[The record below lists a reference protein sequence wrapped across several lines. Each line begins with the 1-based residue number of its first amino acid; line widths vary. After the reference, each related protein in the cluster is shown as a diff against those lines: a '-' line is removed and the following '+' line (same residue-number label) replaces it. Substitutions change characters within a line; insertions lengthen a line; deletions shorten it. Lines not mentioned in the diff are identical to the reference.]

1 LYIVFGLLAGVLIA
15 LFAGFHIPAEF
26 SKYTAIAIL
35 AAVDSVFGG
44 IAANMRKNFKLDI
57 FLTGFFSNTL
67 LAAALVYIGN
77 LIDADLYL
85 VALIVF
91 GTRLFQN
98 FAKIRRLLLN
108 KLIKR
113 DKIDN

>member
-1 LYIVFGLLAGVLIA
+1 MYIVLGLLAGVFIA
-15 LFAGFHIPAEF
+15 IFSAFHIPAEF
-26 SKYTAIAIL
+26 SDYMAVIIL

-44 IAANMRKNFKLDI
+44 IAANLRKSFKLDV

-77 LIDADLYL
+77 LIGADLYL

-113 DKIDN
+113 DKISN